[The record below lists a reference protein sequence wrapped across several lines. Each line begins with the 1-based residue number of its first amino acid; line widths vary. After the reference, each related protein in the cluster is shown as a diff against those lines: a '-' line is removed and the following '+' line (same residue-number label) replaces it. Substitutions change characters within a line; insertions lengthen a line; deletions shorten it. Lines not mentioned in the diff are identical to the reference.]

1 MARLGTFALM
11 ALGLVATPLPSAA
24 ASEPAASA
32 KAPETSIGSE
42 AGETALTSSG
52 PKQDRRVW
60 SARRWQVQGVAN
72 VDKEGMSERPD
83 GAMRFSVRPG
93 EGRPQDLGNGTE
105 RAELRDLSASPI
117 GAEIRYAFSAKVAP
131 GRPIPGVN
139 GVFNEPWLIFAQLHT
154 SDDMVGVFSPV
165 WALALTPG
173 DVFKVKIHGS
183 DKEVHPTRGGMY
195 ESVLYQ
201 DPKFRRG
208 RWYRFQVDQF
218 YCPGGVSRLS
228 IMMNGRRVVDYTGV
242 LGFVGDRTPYFKT
255 GIYRSRMNSTD
266 VVEVKGVS
274 VSQRADG
281 GGADCKAR

>member
-1 MARLGTFALM
+1 MSRLGTFALV
-11 ALGLVATPLPSAA
+11 ALGFVATPWSAAA
-24 ASEPAASA
+24 ASEPASSA
-32 KAPETSIGSE
+32 KALEPSVASDAAAAPLGPV
-42 AGETALTSSG
+42 G
-52 PKQDRRVW
+52 PKGDRRVW
-60 SARRWQVQGVAN
+60 SARRWQVQGGAN
-72 VDKEGMSERPD
+72 VDTEGMREGAG

-117 GAEIRYAFSAKVAP
+117 GVEIRYAFSVKVGP
-131 GRPIPGVN
+131 GRPVPGVN

-154 SDDMVGVFSPV
+154 SDDMVGTFSPV

-183 DKEVHPTRGGMY
+183 DKEVHPPRGGMY

-208 RWYRFQVDQF
+208 RWYRFQVDQL

-228 IMMNGRRVVDYTGV
+228 VLMNGRLVVDYAGV
-242 LGFVGDRTPYFKT
+242 LGFVGDKTPYFKT
-255 GIYRSRMNSTD
+255 GIYRSPMNATD
-266 VVEVKGVS
+266 RVDIKDLS
-274 VSQRADG
+274 VRQLGEG
-281 GGADCKAR
+281 GGSNCKGW